1 MEINIQPS
9 LIIWTVICFGLL
21 MLVLD
26 RLLFRPLL
34 KLMDERKERAES
46 ARRRAGEAKLELEAR
61 ESELALSREAERQRL
76 LKEASEKAE
85 AFRRDSEAELR
96 ALSRELE
103 ERVARNRE
111 EAAKLTDE
119 ALADV
124 SASLDGFASDYAQM
138 LTKGVK

>member
-46 ARRRAGEAKLELEAR
+46 ARRRAGQARLELEAR
-61 ESELALSREAERQRL
+61 ESELALSHEAERQRL

>member
-34 KLMDERKERAES
+34 KLMDERKEKAES
-46 ARRRAGEAKLELEAR
+46 ARRRAGQAKLELEAR

>member
-46 ARRRAGEAKLELEAR
+46 ARRRAGQARLELEAR

>member
-46 ARRRAGEAKLELEAR
+46 ARRRAGQAKLELEAR

>member
-46 ARRRAGEAKLELEAR
+46 ARRMAGQAKVELEAR

-138 LTKGVK
+138 LTKGVE

>member
-1 MEINIQPS
+1 MELNIQPS

-46 ARRRAGEAKLELEAR
+46 ARRRAGEAKLALEAR

-76 LKEASEKAE
+76 LKEAYEKAE

>member
-46 ARRRAGEAKLELEAR
+46 ARRRAGQARLELEAR
-61 ESELALSREAERQRL
+61 ESELALSHEAERQRL

-124 SASLDGFASDYAQM
+124 SVLVLLLSFSFHLE
-138 LTKGVK
+138 L

>member
-46 ARRRAGEAKLELEAR
+46 ARRRAGEAKLALEAR

>member
-46 ARRRAGEAKLELEAR
+46 ARRRAGEARLALEAR
-61 ESELALSREAERQRL
+61 ESELALSHEAERQRL

>member
-46 ARRRAGEAKLELEAR
+46 ARRRAGQARLELEAR

-96 ALSRELE
+96 ALSGELE

-111 EAAKLTDE
+111 DAAKLTDE